1 MPRDGNRAGGQKA
14 VRIAS
19 IPAQRAVG
27 WPAKR
32 FRLKSLDEL
41 FISIDQAVE
50 TRETLLRAGERA
62 ALEKAIA
69 TAVIP
74 ELKNRITDTRRLV
87 EPGEAAAAAEPETPP
102 VDIGAW
108 LAMLTDPGARAY
120 HHMMDEFERSGCSAA
135 WFLEG
140 PVREMAARLGELWDT
155 ENIGFFEVTLAVSR
169 LQAFVWEMVQQRLL
183 DARPVHPGKRILL
196 ARMAGEEHTLGLL
209 VVAACFQER
218 NWQVFGGVDL
228 EAGPA
233 VLETLARE
241 DFAALGL
248 SASSPCRLDALRRFL
263 KRVRKA
269 SLNRD
274 LFVFAGGSDAV
285 ARAEDYRKAGVDV
298 VANDARTALRIAD
311 RISPD

>member
-1 MPRDGNRAGGQKA
+1 MPREDNRAGSQKVARGANPTA
-14 VRIAS
+14 VR
-19 IPAQRAVG
+19 AVS

-32 FRLKSLDEL
+32 FRLRSLDDL

-50 TRETLLRAGERA
+50 TRETLLREGERA

-69 TAVIP
+69 AAVIP
-74 ELKNRITDTRRLV
+74 ELKSRIIDTRKLV
-87 EPGEAAAAAEPETPP
+87 EPDEAADVQPENPAI
-102 VDIGAW
+102 DIGAW
-108 LAMLTDPGARAY
+108 LAMLTDPGSRAY
-120 HHMMDEFERSGCSAA
+120 HHMMDEFERSGFSAA
-135 WFLEG
+135 YFLEG
-140 PVREMAARLGELWDT
+140 PVRDMAARLGELWDT

-169 LQAFVWEMVQQRLL
+169 LQAFVWEMVQQRVLE
-183 DARPVHPGKRILL
+183 ARPPHATRRILL

-228 EAGPA
+228 ETGPA

-248 SASSPCRLDALRRFL
+248 SASNPCRLDTLSRFL
-263 KRVRKA
+263 SKA
-269 SLNRD
+269 RRQSLNRE

-285 ARAEDYRKAGVDV
+285 ARTDEYLKAGVDA
-298 VANDARTALRIAD
+298 VANDARTALLIAD
-311 RISPD
+311 RIAPD